1 MNINDFLF
9 NSQTNKSLSDS
20 SNNSSSAN
28 SSPLMQAPL
37 RFELSQVYDEPLNIV
52 WELIKCSDKV
62 VTFLSKGLSSLNII
76 NMNTVQFTSSINQSD
91 PYKKVMIYSS
101 TFFNL
106 SFTFTLFA
114 NTLENS
120 TLLTLMVTSK
130 NGKIIN
136 EIALSQLISS
146 VLLSISSH
154 FAKSNEEIKQYEST
168 IIRVDMRTLWDM
180 ISKWEYDQIPGCIY
194 SNINLKGDPLSVGTE
209 VNLLCNNEFNCK
221 CKIKN
226 IEDKKDSNTWRYII
240 KPIECR
246 NNTDEI
252 RLTLVKVSDDVTFFS
267 FENVY
272 RFKISKEISQHLTKV
287 KFKLFKEMKKY
298 FESST
303 VTN

>member
-28 SSPLMQAPL
+28 SSPLMQSPL

-136 EIALSQLISS
+136 ETALSQLISS
-146 VLLSISSH
+146 VLLSIS
-154 FAKSNEEIKQYEST
+154 
-168 IIRVDMRTLWDM
+168 
-180 ISKWEYDQIPGCIY
+180 
-194 SNINLKGDPLSVGTE
+194 
-209 VNLLCNNEFNCK
+209 
-221 CKIKN
+221 
-226 IEDKKDSNTWRYII
+226 
-240 KPIECR
+240 
-246 NNTDEI
+246 
-252 RLTLVKVSDDVTFFS
+252 
-267 FENVY
+267 
-272 RFKISKEISQHLTKV
+272 
-287 KFKLFKEMKKY
+287 
-298 FESST
+298 
-303 VTN
+303 